1 MRPCRLIRLALDV
14 HKGFLPRVAG
24 DTMLEDFIRKQIS
37 VETEHVQ
44 EIATL
49 LE

>member
-1 MRPCRLIRLALDV
+1 
-14 HKGFLPRVAG
+14 
-24 DTMLEDFIRKQIS
+24 MLEDFIRKQIS

>member
-1 MRPCRLIRLALDV
+1 V
-14 HKGFLPRVAG
+14 G

-44 EIATL
+44 EIAAL